1 MNRVLV
7 DCSVHQVNIGIV
19 EDGELVEYF
28 VENKQNKSIVG
39 NIYVGRVEA
48 VLAGMQSAFVN
59 IGQCKNAYYYYG
71 NDRAETDKPE
81 QKNKKPKVG
90 DSVVVQVQK
99 DAFGTKGA
107 VVTDRISLAGKFVV
121 LLPYEQKEIAISKK
135 IEQKQERMRI
145 ENCIKNIVPE
155 NCGVIVRTNGADR
168 TEKEFQLEIEK
179 LLKKAENIKQQGKYL
194 KPPTLLYEYGDIVL
208 KQLKD
213 LYTVNVDEIVVND
226 RQMFDKIC
234 REYDNVVL
242 SEKRGSLFA
251 QYFVE
256 KQSQR
261 ALEKKVWLK
270 SGGFIVIE
278 QTEACVVIDVNTGKY
293 VGKKNLEKTILKTNL
308 EAVEEIAK
316 QMRLRNLSGIIIV
329 DFIDMAEQEYKE
341 MIIKAMRQAVKKDH
355 VKTAVVGMTELGLL
369 QITRK
374 KTRPTLQQTMTVK
387 CRCCNGMGRIPS
399 AYWVVA
405 QIRQKVIS
413 VFENTIYEKVIVEAN
428 RQILSAFCGE
438 NEIFKKE
445 LEYEFNKQIVCVE
458 KEDMEYGK
466 FEVKYTGI
474 L

>member
-1 MNRVLV
+1 MNRVLI
-7 DCSVHQVNIGIV
+7 DCSAHQINMGIV

-48 VLAGMQSAFVN
+48 VLAGMQAAFVN
-59 IGQCKNAYYYYG
+59 IGQYKNAYYYYG

-81 QKNKKPKVG
+81 QKTKKPKVG

-99 DAFGTKGA
+99 DAAGTKGA

-121 LLPYEQKEIAISKK
+121 LLPYEQNEIGISKK
-135 IEQKQERMRI
+135 IEQKSEKIRI
-145 ENCIKNIVPE
+145 EKCIKNILPKD
-155 NCGVIVRTNGADR
+155 CGIIVRTNGAEK
-168 TEKEFQLEIEK
+168 TEKEFQSEIEM
-179 LLKKAENIKQQGKYL
+179 LLKKAESIKQQGMYL
-194 KPPTLLYEYGDIVL
+194 KPPALLYDYGDIAL

-213 LYTVNVDEIVVND
+213 IYHIDEIVVND
-226 RQMFDKIC
+226 RQMFDRIC
-234 REYDNVVL
+234 KEYDNVVL
-242 SEKRGSLFA
+242 SEKRGGLFA

-261 ALEKKVWLK
+261 ALDKKVWLK
-270 SGGFIVIE
+270 SGGFLVIE

-341 MIIKAMRQAVKKDH
+341 MIVKAMKQVVKKDH
-355 VKTAVVGMTELGLL
+355 VKTTVVGMTELGLL

-374 KTRPTLQQTMTVK
+374 KTRPSLQQTMTVK
-387 CRCCNGMGRIPS
+387 CKCCDGVGRVAS
-399 AYWVVA
+399 AYFVVA
-405 QIRQKVIS
+405 QIRQQIVA
-413 VFENTIYEKVIVEAN
+413 VFENTIYQKVIVEAN
-428 RQILSAFCGE
+428 KQILSVFCGL
-438 NEIFKKE
+438 F
-445 LEYEFNKQIVCVE
+445 LLRMMAVCSP
-458 KEDMEYGK
+458 
-466 FEVKYTGI
+466 
-474 L
+474 